1 VRSSETHLACSNSAL
16 VAACFG
22 KRQNAGFHDNDGVVV
37 VTLLLF
43 GPATFQFVSFIVAK
57 KDANVCRMLVNQ
69 KDGIGQTLLD
79 SKFVTGDAGSAGASA
94 LEALARR
101 ASNTGSVASPDL
113 AVRLGDGWKAV
124 SPAAGIDASTGL
136 RRISAALAASRGD
149 VVEGAGVE
157 DTGAFSKIIAEAKSA
172 RGRTCDAGG
181 LFSSRVPASDDNL
194 QRAAKVPRVEEPDL
208 EEQCDAVDAV
218 DATQDDSDDD
228 TDEIDAADEAAGSEA
243 VS

>member
-1 VRSSETHLACSNSAL
+1 MAPCCGRHRHSSASEWTPCGAEDA
-16 VAACFG
+16 VYA
-22 KRQNAGFHDNDGVVV
+22 V
-37 VTLLLF
+37 F
-43 GPATFQFVSFIVAK
+43 GPVTFQFVSFIVAK

-69 KDGIGQTLLD
+69 KGGIGQTLLET
-79 SKFVTGDAGSAGASA
+79 KFVTGDAGSAGASA

-113 AVRLGDGWKAV
+113 AVRLGVGSKAV
-124 SPAAGIDASTGL
+124 SPAEGIDASTGL
-136 RRISAALAASRGD
+136 RRISAALAASRRD
-149 VVEGAGVE
+149 MVEGAGVE

-194 QRAAKVPRVEEPDL
+194 QRTAKVPRVEEPDL

>member
-1 VRSSETHLACSNSAL
+1 APPL
-16 VAACFG
+16 VCFG
-22 KRQNAGFHDNDGVVV
+22 V
-37 VTLLLF
+37 
-43 GPATFQFVSFIVAK
+43 
-57 KDANVCRMLVNQ
+57 DALRPSEWTPC
-69 KDGIGQTLLD
+69 GAE
-79 SKFVTGDAGSAGASA
+79 DAVYAC
-94 LEALARR
+94 
-101 ASNTGSVASPDL
+101 
-113 AVRLGDGWKAV
+113 
-124 SPAAGIDASTGL
+124 AAEGIDASTGL